1 MEKLY
6 DLWAKRNPEWE
17 RRFEDSIFKTFADY
31 GKGNTSLTDHRGKIF
46 GAGYEIFI
54 IAFFIGLYFNQTKR
68 LAGEKND
75 RKTCGQA
82 IQYWGNIETRGIR
95 QTYGAIREYI
105 FAALLARTDI
115 DLLSLDKGDPK
126 VTPRK
131 VIDALMKKMEEYANF
146 GFYYMEEKMI
156 ENPDYFFRDKAFLRV
171 FLQFINT
178 DEADVPDDFGED
190 DDLPEE
196 L

>member
-17 RRFEDSIFKTFADY
+17 KRFEEPIFKTFADY
-31 GKGNTSLTDHRGKIF
+31 GKGNTSLSETRGKVF

-54 IAFFIGLYFNQTKR
+54 IAFFIGLYFEQT
-68 LAGEKND
+68 
-75 RKTCGQA
+75 RKLTEDKDERKSCGQA

-105 FAALLARTDI
+105 FAALIAKTDV
-115 DLLSLDKGDPK
+115 DLISLDKGDPK

-131 VIDALMKKMEEYANF
+131 VVDALIEKMEEYANF
-146 GFYYMEEKMI
+146 GLYYMEEKMI
-156 ENPDYFFRDKAFLRV
+156 DNPDYFFRDKAFLRT
-171 FLQFINT
+171 FLQFIT
-178 DEADVPDDFGED
+178 TEQDEKNNDNEE
-190 DDLPEE
+190 DLPEE

>member
-1 MEKLY
+1 
-6 DLWAKRNPEWE
+6 
-17 RRFEDSIFKTFADY
+17 
-31 GKGNTSLTDHRGKIF
+31 
-46 GAGYEIFI
+46 
-54 IAFFIGLYFNQTKR
+54 
-68 LAGEKND
+68 
-75 RKTCGQA
+75 
-82 IQYWGNIETRGIR
+82 
-95 QTYGAIREYI
+95 
-105 FAALLARTDI
+105 
-115 DLLSLDKGDPK
+115 
-126 VTPRK
+126 
-131 VIDALMKKMEEYANF
+131 MKKMEEYANF

>member
-17 RRFEDSIFKTFADY
+17 KRFEEPIFKTFADY
-31 GKGNTSLTDHRGKIF
+31 GKGNTSLSETRGKVF

-54 IAFFIGLYFNQTKR
+54 IAFFIGLYFDQT
-68 LAGEKND
+68 
-75 RKTCGQA
+75 RKLTEDKDERKSCGQA

-105 FAALLARTDI
+105 FAALIAKTDV
-115 DLLSLDKGDPK
+115 DLISLDKGDPK

-131 VIDALMKKMEEYANF
+131 VVDALIEKMEEYANF
-146 GFYYMEEKMI
+146 GLYYMEEKMI
-156 ENPDYFFRDKAFLRV
+156 ENPDYFFRDKAFLRT
-171 FLQFINT
+171 FLQFITPEQEDNNT
-178 DEADVPDDFGED
+178 SEDE
-190 DDLPEE
+190 DLPEE

>member
-17 RRFEDSIFKTFADY
+17 KRFEGPIFKTFADY
-31 GKGNTSLTDHRGKIF
+31 GKGHTSLSETRGKIF

-54 IAFFIGLYFNQTKR
+54 IAFFIGLYFDQT
-68 LAGEKND
+68 
-75 RKTCGQA
+75 RKLTDDKDERKSCGQP

-105 FAALLARTDI
+105 FAALIAKTNI
-115 DLLSLDKGDPK
+115 DLISLDKGDPK

-131 VIDALMKKMEEYANF
+131 VVDALIEKMEEYANF
-146 GFYYMEEKMI
+146 GLSYIEEKMI
-156 ENPDYFFRDKAFLRV
+156 DNPDYFFRAKAFLRI
-171 FLQFINT
+171 FLQFISP
-178 DEADVPDDFGED
+178 EKAED
-190 DDLPEE
+190 DTTNKDEDLPED

>member
-31 GKGNTSLTDHRGKIF
+31 SKGHTSLSESRGKVF

-54 IAFFIGLYFNQTKR
+54 IAFFLGLYFNQTRK
-68 LAGEKND
+68 LTED
-75 RKTCGQA
+75 REERKSCGQP
-82 IQYWGNIETRGIR
+82 IQYWGNIETRGLR
-95 QTYGAIREYI
+95 QTYGAIREYM
-105 FAALLARTDI
+105 FAALIARTDV
-115 DLLSLDKGDPK
+115 DLLSLDKGDKK

-131 VIDALMKKMEEYANF
+131 IVDALINKMEEYANF
-146 GFYYMEEKMI
+146 GLYYMEEKMI
-156 ENPDYFFRDKAFLRV
+156 ENPNYFFRDKAFLRE
-171 FLQFINT
+171 FLQFIRPMKNKE
-178 DEADVPDDFGED
+178 DEEIIED
-190 DDLPEE
+190 DDLPDE

>member
-17 RRFEDSIFKTFADY
+17 KRFEEPIFKTFADY
-31 GKGNTSLTDHRGKIF
+31 GKGNTSLSETRGKVF

-54 IAFFIGLYFNQTKR
+54 IAFFIGLYFNQT
-68 LAGEKND
+68 
-75 RKTCGQA
+75 RKLTDDKDERKSCGQA

-105 FAALLARTDI
+105 FAALIAKTDV
-115 DLLSLDKGDPK
+115 DLISLDKGDPK
-126 VTPRK
+126 VTHRK
-131 VIDALMKKMEEYANF
+131 VVDALIEKMEEYANF
-146 GFYYMEEKMI
+146 GLYYMEGKMI
-156 ENPDYFFRDKAFLRV
+156 DNPDYFFRDKAFLRT
-171 FLQFINT
+171 FLQFITTAPIEGT
-178 DEADVPDDFGED
+178 DSNED
-190 DDLPEE
+190 EDLPEE

>member
-31 GKGNTSLTDHRGKIF
+31 GKGNTSLSDSRGKIF
-46 GAGYEIFI
+46 GAGYEMFI
-54 IAFFIGLYFNQTKR
+54 LAFFIGLYFNQTRK
-68 LAGEKND
+68 LVED
-75 RKTCGQA
+75 RDERKSCGQA

-105 FAALLARTDI
+105 FAALVARTDI
-115 DLLSLDKGDPK
+115 DLIALDKGDSK
-126 VTPRK
+126 VSVRK
-131 VIDALMKKMEEYANF
+131 VVDALVQKMEEYANF
-146 GFYYMEEKMI
+146 GFYYIEERMM
-156 ENPDYFFRDKAFLRV
+156 ENPDFFFKDKAFLRV
-171 FLQFINT
+171 FMQFKPKEPESTIDDSGD
-178 DEADVPDDFGED
+178 DE
-190 DDLPEE
+190 PEE

>member
-1 MEKLY
+1 MENLY

-17 RRFEDSIFKTFADY
+17 KRFEESIFKTFADY
-31 GKGNTSLTDHRGKIF
+31 GKGNNSLSATRGKIF

-54 IAFFIGLYFNQTKR
+54 IDFFIGLYFDRTRELTENK
-68 LAGEKND
+68 EE

-95 QTYGAIREYI
+95 QTYGAIREFI
-105 FAALLARTDI
+105 FAALIARTDI
-115 DLLSLDKGDPK
+115 DFIALDKGDPA

-131 VIDALMKKMEEYANF
+131 VVEALIQKMEEYANF
-146 GFYYMEEKMI
+146 GLYYMEEKMAD
-156 ENPDYFFRDKAFLRV
+156 NPDYFFRDKAFLHT
-171 FLQFINT
+171 FLQFIT
-178 DEADVPDDFGED
+178 PEKTEEDYCGED
-190 DDLPEE
+190 DNLPED

>member
-6 DLWAKRNPEWE
+6 DLWSKRNPEWE
-17 RRFEDSIFKTFADY
+17 KRFEEPIFKTFADY
-31 GKGNTSLTDHRGKIF
+31 GKGNTSLSENRGKVY
-46 GAGYEIFI
+46 GAGYEMFI
-54 IAFFIGLYFNQTKR
+54 IGFFIGLYLNQRRKLTEDR
-68 LAGEKND
+68 DN

-95 QTYGAIREYI
+95 QTYGPIREYI
-105 FAALLARTDI
+105 FAALIARTDV
-115 DLLSLDKGDPK
+115 DLIALDKGDSS

-131 VIDALMKKMEEYANF
+131 VVDALMETMEEYANA
-146 GFYYMEEKMI
+146 GFYFMEEKMI
-156 ENPDYFFRDKAFLRV
+156 DNSDYFYKDKAFLRI
-171 FLQFINT
+171 FLQFAQT
-178 DEADVPDDFGED
+178 EHSEEQSKESP